1 VHIPTIFALASGRPP
16 AAIAIIR
23 ISGAQAH
30 EAGRRIAHELPEPR
44 EVGLRELKHP
54 RTGLLLDRALALRF
68 DAPASST
75 GEDVV
80 EFHIHGGRAVAD
92 ATLDLF
98 ATFPLNRFLPAP
110 VVRRVSWAVMDEP
123 LLDAFGY
130 PHPHPVVRALVRAG
144 LRARGRVLRFL
155 PPRRRPFFFR
165 QLPQVRSY
173 PDGYEI
179 ERLGTFPDRARA
191 GGPG

>member
-1 VHIPTIFALASGRPP
+1 MSCPTSRPCSAELSAADPASSASASTIYALASGRPP

-23 ISGAQAH
+23 VSGAQAH
-30 EAGRRIAHELPEPR
+30 EAGRRIAGELPEPR

-92 ATLDLF
+92 A
-98 ATFPLNRFLPAP
+98 
-110 VVRRVSWAVMDEP
+110 V
-123 LLDAFGY
+123 LDA
-130 PHPHPVVRALVRAG
+130 
-144 LRARGRVLRFL
+144 
-155 PPRRRPFFFR
+155 
-165 QLPQVRSY
+165 
-173 PDGYEI
+173 
-179 ERLGTFPDRARA
+179 
-191 GGPG
+191 